1 MADIRKKLKDFLR
14 YHLHIVLYSYF
25 WFGLF
30 ICGLAAPDERVA
42 ELQSGAI
49 TKGWHLSL
57 LSMVLILPVPII
69 YFFRLRRPSSKPPA
83 ASKPRSRNQNAAN
96 VPAARRRTL

>member
-1 MADIRKKLKDFLR
+1 MMTGIIKKLKDFLKD
-14 YHLHIVLYSYF
+14 HLHIVLYLYF

-30 ICGLAAPDERVA
+30 ICGLTAPDERVA
-42 ELQSGAI
+42 ELQSAVI

-69 YFFRLRRPSSKPPA
+69 YFFRLRRPA
-83 ASKPRSRNQNAAN
+83 AEEADQRIEC
-96 VPAARRRTL
+96 

>member
-1 MADIRKKLKDFLR
+1 MADIKKRLIDFLR

-42 ELQSGAI
+42 ELGSGVI

-57 LSMVLILPVPII
+57 LSMLLILPVPL
-69 YFFRLRRPSSKPPA
+69 YYWWQMRGTG
-83 ASKPRSRNQNAAN
+83 SR
-96 VPAARRRTL
+96 